1 MSLRSDWT
9 LQCIIQGHLCS
20 GLFTFVSAQL
30 GESRRRACEK
40 LFPVYIFPCKITTLE
55 MGQPQFTKEE
65 RIFMCQKYLEY
76 KDMVVGEGREIF
88 QGENFRER
96 LFIPFS
102 FLVKMK

>member
-1 MSLRSDWT
+1 MCSD
-9 LQCIIQGHLCS
+9 
-20 GLFTFVSAQL
+20 LFTF

-40 LFPVYIFPCKITTLE
+40 QFPVYIFPCKITTFE
-55 MGQPQFTKEE
+55 MGQPQF
-65 RIFMCQKYLEY
+65 IFMYQKYLEY
-76 KDMVVGEGREIF
+76 KDMVVMVGEGREIF

>member
-1 MSLRSDWT
+1 MFESS
-9 LQCIIQGHLCS
+9 QCIIQEHLCS
-20 GLFTFVSAQL
+20 DLFTF

-40 LFPVYIFPCKITTLE
+40 LFPVYIFPCKITILE
-55 MGQPQFTKEE
+55 MGQPQFTKREC
-65 RIFMCQKYLEY
+65 IFMYQKYLEY
-76 KDMVVGEGREIF
+76 RDMVVGEGREIF

>member
-1 MSLRSDWT
+1 
-9 LQCIIQGHLCS
+9 
-20 GLFTFVSAQL
+20 
-30 GESRRRACEK
+30 
-40 LFPVYIFPCKITTLE
+40 

-65 RIFMCQKYLEY
+65 CIFMYQKYLEY

>member
-1 MSLRSDWT
+1 MFESS
-9 LQCIIQGHLCS
+9 QCIIQEHLCS
-20 GLFTFVSAQL
+20 ELFTF

-65 RIFMCQKYLEY
+65 RIFMYQKYQ
-76 KDMVVGEGREIF
+76 DMVVGEGREIF

-96 LFIPFS
+96 IFIPFS

>member
-1 MSLRSDWT
+1 
-9 LQCIIQGHLCS
+9 
-20 GLFTFVSAQL
+20 
-30 GESRRRACEK
+30 
-40 LFPVYIFPCKITTLE
+40 
-55 MGQPQFTKEE
+55 MGQPQFTKREC
-65 RIFMCQKYLEY
+65 IFMYQKYLEY